1 MNTLAIDTSTRTLS
15 LALAID
21 GTCVSYRNIVLNR
34 RMADA
39 IVPHIT
45 AFLRRRGLGLED
57 IGAVVA
63 GRGPGSFTSLRVGV
77 ATVKGL
83 CFGRDIPVVGIPS
96 PAAVAAAVAATP
108 GKTDCKLCVISDAR
122 RGLLYAATYR
132 IEEERPVAAG
142 DCQLL
147 PWKELRRQL
156 TKPVVFAGDG
166 VTLHREDIVKA
177 FGPDAALTDP
187 KFLTPQ
193 ARYLLP
199 AGLAAIKDGRAG
211 DAATLEPL
219 YLYAEDCQVRP

>member
-15 LALAID
+15 LALAV
-21 GTCVSYRNIVLNR
+21 GGKCVSYRNLVLNR

-39 IVPHIT
+39 IMPHIT

-57 IGAVVA
+57 IDAVVA

-96 PAAVAAAVAATP
+96 PDAVAAAAGETA
-108 GKTDCKLCVISDAR
+108 GKICVISDAR
-122 RGLLYAATYR
+122 RGLLYAAVYR
-132 IEEERPVAAG
+132 WEDGRPVLNG
-142 DCQLL
+142 DYQLIA
-147 PWKELRRQL
+147 WKELRRQL
-156 TKPVVFAGDG
+156 KKPVTFAGDG
-166 VTLHREDIVKA
+166 VTLHREDIEKT
-177 FGPDAALTDP
+177 FGPHAALTDP
-187 KFLTPQ
+187 KYLSPQ

-199 AGLAAIKDGRAG
+199 AGLAAIASGQAG